1 MSGGSCNSE
10 IFPEDQQGKNKVAT
24 QSLSE
29 DFKKTLKTA
38 AGGNIDDDASLL
50 GNFLLQPN
58 VRAAA
63 TIGANDEI
71 TDKSELVGLVNAL
84 TEQTNAITDGNL
96 KPAESMLIAQAHTLD
111 ALFNNLANR
120 ALKAEYINNFDKIL
134 KLALRSQSQCRSTWE
149 AVATIKNPPMM
160 GYIQQANIA
169 HGPQQVN
176 NGVDASSKSQGEKKN
191 QNLQNKL
198 LKEQNG

>member
-1 MSGGSCNSE
+1 MSSESCNSE
-10 IFPEDQQGKNKVAT
+10 IFPEDQRGKNEVTT

-29 DFKKTLKTA
+29 DFKKTIKIA
-38 AGGNIDDDASLL
+38 AGGNIDDSNLW
-50 GNFLLQPN
+50 GHIFLQPT
-58 VRAAA
+58 VKAAV
-63 TIGANDEI
+63 TIGANDGV

-84 TEQTNAITDGNL
+84 TEQTHAIADGNL

-111 ALFNNLANR
+111 ALFNNLAMR
-120 ALKAEYINNFDKIL
+120 ALKTEHMNNFDKFL
-134 KLALRSQSQCRSTWE
+134 KLALRAQSQCRSTWE